1 MDNFEKY
8 SRLMLMIVGGIIAFI
23 LAVALV
29 FFALRLFSIAVF
41 HIPGFDF
48 LYQLIIVLIPY
59 FVFFAA
65 YYYLFGRIK
74 LSKSKASRISARILI
89 FSGALFC
96 TLSMILSV
104 VAFLSDTKSWTI
116 TFRENEHYAYII
128 QLIVLLI
135 IAAALAAGDS
145 KEKDWMERGESIKV
159 EE

>member
-1 MDNFEKY
+1 MDNFQKY

-74 LSKSKASRISARILI
+74 FSRSKASRISARVLI

-96 TLSMILSV
+96 TLAMVLSV
-104 VAFLSDTKSWTI
+104 VVFLSDTKSWSI

-128 QLIVLLI
+128 QLIILLI
-135 IAAALAAGDS
+135 IAATLAAGDS
-145 KEKDWMERGESIKV
+145 KEKDWMERGDV
-159 EE
+159 G